1 MKSKGRKLL
10 ALLLMVSLIVTYT
23 FGANLSVFAEEGQ
36 SDANAK
42 TTTSESAE
50 PTQAS
55 DPAPQADPTEP
66 STPAPTEPS
75 TEAEPST
82 SGDDNSGENN
92 DGDVSQDV
100 AESPQAGNA
109 QDSSSAKDEKADS
122 PKNTKGGNVT
132 VNWNET
138 KVLTPD
144 NPARPGETGFWV
156 PNPLTAAYFRWN
168 NDSHSITN
176 NNQTG
181 TDQTVRVTY
190 TVMRGLQRVRT
201 ETFTVTLKPRMQTV
215 EFKFK
220 DIDADTFETVKTA
233 SVPYGGDVPSD
244 EIPSYESPVEQGG
257 AVYKFYGWCTDES
270 CSEEAV
276 LNNIRA
282 DKTVFGAYKS
292 TAKIIFKKNTSDA
305 ANVPDPIVEAPG
317 TSVNLGYADG
327 RDGYVFAGWNTAA
340 DGSGTPYDKN
350 ADIDMPDRNLTLFA
364 QWEEDDDTIT
374 INYYRGYGNGSQ
386 YLDSQTVKRNAQVE
400 LLDMI
405 PSRPGGWVFSGWEQR
420 STGTIYY
427 PQQSITP
434 ADHMAP
440 SSQNL
445 NLYATWDILTDYIP
459 SPVHANGKTVQYNG
473 EEQSIS
479 GIQEGDSTIT
489 FLGTTLKHIKGD
501 GWLDVYVD
509 ITAIEASGTNVG
521 HYTTPVS
528 AEVWVKYAIEPF
540 PHPLVFSESVE
551 VADGVLNITPC
562 ELTIS
567 TESAEKEYDGEPLT
581 AGGTVTFQTFDEEG
595 TPTKHEV
602 TFTHDGDL
610 ITLVNGETLNVKAT
624 GERARVGSSEN
635 NYEVDWG
642 TPDDGW
648 GGAATAKKSN
658 YTIIPG
664 ELGTLTVNPIDVTI
678 NVTLSD
684 KEVPYNGELQAYYAQ
699 FTFDTDNE
707 RLKAEENYGPGYT
720 GPMQSNYASGIEVGE
735 YQTNVK
741 DDASNFEL
749 TNDPDARWV
758 KNYNPTYV
766 VTQGTLTITAVPA
779 TITYKLSGGTYNGS
793 TDDVVVEANAGDTI
807 TILDA
812 PTREGYEFQYWKG
825 SKYYP
830 GDEYKVPL
838 DGHEF
843 TAVWAKTDNGG
854 GDDSD
859 KDKKGKD
866 GDGSSTGDTV
876 GLLGIFGLLAAS
888 ILGLCALTL
897 YRRREE

>member
-1 MKSKGRKLL
+1 MKSKCRKLI
-10 ALLLMVSLIVTYT
+10 ALLLMVTLIVTYT
-23 FGANLSVFAEEGQ
+23 FGANMTAFAEEGQ
-36 SDANAK
+36 GDANAK
-42 TTTSESAE
+42 ASTSESAD
-50 PTQAS
+50 PT
-55 DPAPQADPTEP
+55 PQDEPTEP
-66 STPAPTEPS
+66 TAPAPTDPTTPEP
-75 TEAEPST
+75 TDPATPGDDV
-82 SGDDNSGENN
+82 SGDSNVTDQ
-92 DGDVSQDV
+92 GDADV
-100 AESPQAGNA
+100 AEEEVVTEKKETRG
-109 QDSSSAKDEKADS
+109 DKDLK
-122 PKNTKGGNVT
+122 PTKGTPFSLEYGKSREVPSPTSIYAVTWSYEVAEADAGYVSFDNHSHVIENKNDSDHDVT
-132 VNWNET
+132 V
-138 KVLTPD
+138 
-144 NPARPGETGFWV
+144 
-156 PNPLTAAYFRWN
+156 
-168 NDSHSITN
+168 
-176 NNQTG
+176 
-181 TDQTVRVTY
+181 TVRARYRNYLGRFT
-190 TVMRGLQRVRT
+190 TDIT
-201 ETFTVTLKPRMQTV
+201 TVTLKHALRV
-215 EFKFK
+215 KFMAK
-220 DIDADTFETVKTA
+220 DIGMSTYSEYITVILG
-233 SVPYGGDVPSD
+233 GGDDVPTD
-244 EIPSYESPVEQGG
+244 QIPQFDSPVTVDGTT
-257 AVYKFYGWCTDES
+257 YKFYSWYTDER
-270 CSEEAV
+270 CTEEAS
-276 LNNIRA
+276 LNNVRQDMI
-282 DKTVFGAYKS
+282 VYGMYKS
-292 TAKIIFKKNTSDA
+292 TNKIIFKKNTSDA
-305 ANVPDPIVEAPG
+305 ANIPDPIVEAPG

-327 RDGYVFAGWNTAA
+327 RDGYMFAGWNTAA

-374 INYYRGYGNGSQ
+374 INYYRGYYGNGSQ

-440 SSQNL
+440 FSQNL
-445 NLYATWDILTDYIP
+445 NLYATWDTLTEYIP

-528 AEVWVKYAIEPF
+528 AEVWVKYAIEPL
-540 PHPLVFSESVE
+540 PHPLLFSESVE

-664 ELGTLTVNPIDVTI
+664 ELGTLTVKPIEVII

-741 DDASNFEL
+741 DDASNFQL

-779 TITYKLSGGTYNGS
+779 TVTYKLSGGTYNGS

>member
-1 MKSKGRKLL
+1 MKSKCRKLI
-10 ALLLMVSLIVTYT
+10 ALLLMVTLIVTYT
-23 FGANLSVFAEEGQ
+23 FGANMTAFAEEGQ
-36 SDANAK
+36 GDANAK
-42 TTTSESAE
+42 ASTSESAD
-50 PTQAS
+50 PT
-55 DPAPQADPTEP
+55 PQDEPTEP
-66 STPAPTEPS
+66 TAPAPTDPTTPEP
-75 TEAEPST
+75 TDPATPGDDV
-82 SGDDNSGENN
+82 SGDSNVTDQ
-92 DGDVSQDV
+92 GDADV
-100 AESPQAGNA
+100 AEEEVVTEKKETRG
-109 QDSSSAKDEKADS
+109 DKDLK
-122 PKNTKGGNVT
+122 PTKGAPFSLEYGKSREVPSPTSIYAVTWSYEVAEADAGYVSFDNHSHVIENKNDSDHDVT
-132 VNWNET
+132 V
-138 KVLTPD
+138 
-144 NPARPGETGFWV
+144 
-156 PNPLTAAYFRWN
+156 
-168 NDSHSITN
+168 
-176 NNQTG
+176 
-181 TDQTVRVTY
+181 TVRARYRNYLGRLT
-190 TVMRGLQRVRT
+190 TDIT
-201 ETFTVTLKPRMQTV
+201 TVTLKHALRV
-215 EFKFK
+215 KFMAK
-220 DIDADTFETVKTA
+220 DIGMSTYSEYITVIL
-233 SVPYGGDVPSD
+233 SGGDDVPSD
-244 EIPSYESPVEQGG
+244 QIPQFDSPITVDGTT
-257 AVYKFYGWCTDES
+257 YKFYSWYTDER
-270 CSEEAV
+270 CTEEAS
-276 LNNIRA
+276 LNNVRQDMI
-282 DKTVFGAYKS
+282 VYGMYKS
-292 TAKIIFKKNTSDA
+292 TNKIIFKKNTSDA

-350 ADIDMPDRNLTLFA
+350 ADIDMPDRNLTLYA

-374 INYYRGYGNGSQ
+374 INYYRGYYGSGSQ

-405 PSRPGGWVFSGWEQR
+405 PSRPGGWVFSGWEQG

-445 NLYATWDILTDYIP
+445 NLYATWDRLTDYIP

-501 GWLDVYVD
+501 GWVDVYVD
-509 ITAIEASGTNVG
+509 ITDINASGTNVG

-528 AEVWVKYAIEPF
+528 AEIWVQYALEPF

-551 VADGVLNITPC
+551 VANGVLNITPC

-664 ELGTLTVNPIDVTI
+664 ELGTLTVKPIKVTI
-678 NVTLSD
+678 YVTLSD
-684 KEVPYNGELQAYYAQ
+684 KEVPYTGEDQAFYAQ
-699 FTFDTDNE
+699 FSYDTDNE
-707 RLKAEENYGPGYT
+707 QLKGEENYRPYYLGPG
-720 GPMQSNYASGIEVGE
+720 QANYYHGTEVGE
-735 YQTNVK
+735 YQTHVEVGE
-741 DDASNFEL
+741 DPINFAL
-749 TNDPDARWV
+749 TSDPDARWV
-758 KNYNPTYV
+758 KNYDPTYV

-779 TITYKLSGGTYNGS
+779 TVTYKLAGGTYNGS

-812 PTREGYEFQYWKG
+812 PTREGYKFQYWKG

-843 TAVWAKTDNGG
+843 TAVWAKTNPGG
-854 GDDSD
+854 GDDDSDSD
-859 KDKKGKD
+859 KNDKKGKD
-866 GDGSSTGDTV
+866 GNGSSTGDEV
-876 GLLGIFGLLAAS
+876 GLIGIMALLAAS
-888 ILGLCALTL
+888 IFGLYALTAL
-897 YRRREE
+897 RRREE